1 MIRPLQR
8 LLLPATALVVCAGVA
23 RAQSG
28 GSVRGTVTTA
38 DTHMPVTGA
47 RVAISNPSRVATSD
61 SKGEYRL
68 RDVPAGDYDLL
79 VTAVG
84 RTPSHNPITV
94 RTGEETQTD
103 VSLAAGSIML
113 SSVLV
118 SATSSPMEA
127 NKVASTVN
135 VLTPE
140 QVQASP
146 ARETQD
152 MLREIPGVELPRTS
166 SSVGGNAQ
174 IVSIRGVD
182 EGRTA
187 VLLDGIPLTDAWGEW
202 VDWNRAPKSSIERV
216 EVLEGG
222 GSNLY
227 GNGAMGGVISLFS
240 RPIAPGSY
248 RFSASGGS
256 RDLRSVFVSAGVP
269 VAGPLALALTGDYAS
284 GGGYR
289 MTADANA
296 GPIDAASSSIR
307 RNAIARLEYAPSS
320 TFNAFLSGHL
330 FGDNRS
336 LGTPLSRASRSDGS
350 TEGGINVG
358 RAAAGMLS
366 VRAWDREMRENN
378 WSTSVSTVSG
388 VARAL
393 ERVTAWTHI
402 PSYDRGVALSW
413 NRRNILGF
421 QSFGVGG
428 DYRYM
433 RGFLDEQD
441 YANNAGNAPTTHS
454 TYGGN
459 QSLSGIFATGVLV
472 PSPSLFVELS
482 ARFDRWGNNDG
493 FSNDASGAA
502 TYPNAT
508 RSAFSPRVG
517 AKYIVNEQFAMH
529 AAIYQAFRAPNLAE
543 LYRKSLGN
551 TISLPNP
558 ELKPE
563 YATGYEFGTDW
574 QPAHWFQLKGTIYHT
589 DYRDFNTF
597 VTTSAPG
604 VSPATRQRENVTRA
618 RGLGGEVYLAVR
630 PVEQLDFSASANFNN
645 TRVKDLGA
653 AASTAT
659 LFEGARVARVPREKG
674 TARIAYHTPAFGLL
688 TLMGRYEGTNTT
700 FGNSITLPTFTVFDL
715 SYSRNVMPGLD
726 VFAGI
731 ENLFDREYWVN
742 ASGSAASPFVSLGL
756 PFTVQVGLEAFHY

>member
-1 MIRPLQR
+1 MRRSLW
-8 LLLPATALVVCAGVA
+8 LLLAAPALLTAGIA
-23 RAQSG
+23 RAQAG
-28 GSVRGTVTTA
+28 GTVRGTITA
-38 DTHMPVTGA
+38 AEGRAPVKGA
-47 RVAISNPSRVATSD
+47 RVAIASPSRVTTSND
-61 SKGEYRL
+61 RGEYTL
-68 RDVPAGDYDLL
+68 RDVPAGEYEVL

-84 RTPSHNPITV
+84 RSPARTTV
-94 RTGEETQTD
+94 SVRAAEEARAD
-103 VSLAAGSIML
+103 VSLTVGSIML
-113 SSVLV
+113 SGVLV
-118 SATSSPMEA
+118 SATSAPIDA
-127 NKVASTVN
+127 DKVAATVN
-135 VLTPE
+135 VLTAA
-140 QVQASP
+140 QVHASP

-152 MLREIPGVELPRTS
+152 MLREVPGIELPRTS

-187 VLLDGIPLTDAWGEW
+187 VLLDGVPLTDAWGEW
-202 VDWNRAPKSSIERV
+202 VDWSRAPKDLIERV

-248 RFSASGGS
+248 RLSAAGGS
-256 RDLRSVFVSAGVP
+256 RDTRSVFLSAGAP
-269 VAGPLALALTGDYAS
+269 LSGPFALSVVGDYAS

-289 MTADANA
+289 MVAPASA
-296 GPIDAASSSIR
+296 GPIDTASNSIR
-307 RNAIARLEYAPSS
+307 RNAIVRLEYAPSA
-320 TFNAFLSGHL
+320 TFNAFVSGHL

-336 LGTPLSRASRSDGS
+336 LGTPLSRAARRDGS
-350 TEGGINVG
+350 TEGGINFG
-358 RAAAGMLS
+358 SANTGMLS
-366 VRAWDREMRENN
+366 ARAWDSEMREDN

-413 NRRNILGF
+413 NRSHVLGF
-421 QSFGVGG
+421 QSVGFGG

-433 RGFLDEQD
+433 RGFLVEQD

-454 TYGGN
+454 AYGGN
-459 QSLSGIFATGVLV
+459 QSLSGIFATGLLA

-502 TYPNAT
+502 SYPNAT

-517 AKYIVNEQFAMH
+517 AKYLVTPQFAVH
-529 AAIYQAFRAPNLAE
+529 TAYYQAFRAPNLAE
-543 LYRKSLGN
+543 LYRKALGN

-558 ELKPE
+558 ALKPE

-597 VTTSAPG
+597 VTASAPG
-604 VSPATRQRENVTRA
+604 VTPATRQRQNVTKA
-618 RGLGGEVYLAVR
+618 RGLGGEIYLALR
-630 PVEQLDFSASANFNN
+630 PTEQFDFSASANFNN
-645 TRVKDLGA
+645 TRVRDLGT

-659 LFEGARVARVPREKG
+659 LHEGARVARVPREKG
-674 TARIAYHTPAFGLL
+674 TVRMAYNAPGLGTV
-688 TLMGRYEGTNTT
+688 TLLGRYEGTNTT
-700 FGNSITLPTFTVFDL
+700 FGNSFTLPGFTVVDM
-715 SYSRNVMPGLD
+715 SYFRRIANGLD
-726 VFAGI
+726 VIAGI
-731 ENLFDREYWVN
+731 ENVLDRAYWVN
-742 ASGSAASPFVSLGL
+742 ASGNAASPFVSLGL
-756 PFTVQVGLEAFHY
+756 PRTVRLGFEAYRN